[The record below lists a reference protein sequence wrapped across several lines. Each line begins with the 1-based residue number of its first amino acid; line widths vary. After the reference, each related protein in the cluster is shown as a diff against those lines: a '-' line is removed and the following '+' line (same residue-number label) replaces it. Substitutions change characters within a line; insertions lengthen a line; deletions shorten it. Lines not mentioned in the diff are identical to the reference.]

1 MSAREYLE
9 KANRYQV
16 KPEELFQYFA
26 QDVMKITVLYQKSS
40 MGKKPLLAR
49 SNRPGS
55 KYVVAFTDEGAAKMV
70 HVRQPEFLE
79 MTDEPTLP
87 FLLKAY
93 RSNAEGL
100 MFNPGL
106 DSRFFV
112 VRHQL
117 LEWIRYYCIQMFSK
131 QSTVWVIRN
140 GSSVL
145 KGSYQPGFST
155 IVIYTGKEE
164 ASKSAE
170 KSGGEATPVSWSDIF
185 RYLEKLSSKT
195 LYVNYGLPE
204 AFLLN
209 PTQVDQIRNGAQ
221 TGYVEQTTNSFSF
234 IPEVSDVDLSTSASS
249 DMVQEK
255 AVTIPLEIPVEEE
268 QKEDQ
273 STEEIGDWESAF
285 GEQEPLTLGNDRKI
299 SDTYT
304 PVSSVM
310 KEEQVNHKETIS
322 ATTLPAEQIETKV
335 EENITIPE
343 KEEHQQ
349 EIIEP
354 IQEKEEII
362 APSEQIETK
371 IEADIIIPEKK
382 ETQQEIIEPKQQE
395 EEEIIPPVQEDQ
407 IPPSVIQESNPVQ
420 QENVEQKV
428 PTLKKE
434 SSVPQTTY
442 SAFDNPWDDDDDG
455 FSEPV
460 PHTSLFFQSNETKE
474 REEHH
479 SSEAVVEHKTN
490 PIPEKTVEKPIEKP
504 IERPIEKPISSLEP
518 DSNHVQNQN
527 HQPKVEKQTE
537 QEPLH
542 SPQKTSLPSNV
553 PEDVAY
559 GLRVLEAATNEGQGM
574 ANGWEVCRALADLR
588 RIWVIVD
595 IEGKMVILASQD
607 ENQIADFFT
616 SEEYAQR
623 LIDEAHN
630 RNKSLPQMVPRL
642 ISTKK
647 LFRAL
652 APTQC
657 LIWINRGSPN
667 AWTSIM
673 GDTLPYV
680 LQLMAQK

>member
-1 MSAREYLE
+1 MVRFLATFWYDKSTTTGKIDGRRLFVSAREYLE

-49 SNRPGS
+49 SNRPGA
-55 KYVVAFTDEGAAKMV
+55 KYVVAFTDEDAAKMV
-70 HVRQPEFLE
+70 HVRQPEYLE
-79 MTDEPTLP
+79 MTNEPTLP

-170 KSGGEATPVSWSDIF
+170 KSGGEATPVSWKDIF
-185 RYLEKLSSKT
+185 RYLEKLGSKT

-209 PTQVDQIRNGAQ
+209 ATQVDQIRNGAQ

-234 IPEVSDVDLSTSASS
+234 IPEVSDADLSTSSS
-249 DMVQEK
+249 EDIVQEK
-255 AVTIPLEIPVEEE
+255 AVTIPLEIPVEEDE
-268 QKEDQ
+268 KKEDQ
-273 STEEIGDWESAF
+273 SIDEIGDWESAF
-285 GEQEPLTLGNDRKI
+285 GEQEPLTLGNDRKT

-304 PVSSVM
+304 PVSPVM
-310 KEEQVNHKETIS
+310 KEETVKNKESEPPASTPPVEPI
-322 ATTLPAEQIETKV
+322 AT
-335 EENITIPE
+335 
-343 KEEHQQ
+343 KEEKN
-349 EIIEP
+349 II
-354 IQEKEEII
+354 IQEKEEYTQ
-362 APSEQIETK
+362 ETIE
-371 IEADIIIPEKK
+371 
-382 ETQQEIIEPKQQE
+382 EPQRE

-407 IPPSVIQESNPVQ
+407 IPPSVNQESNPVK
-420 QENVEQKV
+420 QEKIEHNTSDQKQ
-428 PTLKKE
+428 E
-434 SSVPQTTY
+434 SSVSQNTY
-442 SAFDNPWDDDDDG
+442 SDFDNPWDDDDDG

-460 PHTSLFFQSNETKE
+460 PHTSLFFQSDGTKE
-474 REEHH
+474 QQEEIKT
-479 SSEAVVEHKTN
+479 SEPIVEHKTD
-490 PIPEKTVEKPIEKP
+490 PIPEEIVKKAV
-504 IERPIEKPISSLEP
+504 SSQVSEP
-518 DSNHVQNQN
+518 TPVQSEN
-527 HQPKVEKQTE
+527 HQPQEEKE
-537 QEPLH
+537 KKQEPI
-542 SPQKTSLPSNV
+542 PTQKPSSKSNV

-559 GLRVLEAATNEGQGM
+559 GLRVLETATNEGQGM

-595 IEGKMVILASQD
+595 MEGKMVILASQD

-623 LIDEAHN
+623 LIDEAHY
-630 RNKSLPQMVPRL
+630 RNKNLPQMVPRL